1 MSPLSSFISKIAAV
15 FRANKD
21 AGVDEAAESAE
32 SQERGEALERVI
44 HAELQEH
51 HAADAA
57 ELKE

>member
-1 MSPLSSFISKIAAV
+1 MSSFGRFINKIAAV
-15 FRANKD
+15 FRANKHV
-21 AGVDEAAESAE
+21 GVDEAAESAE